1 MITDTLLQHI
11 RDNIKCHITKSK
23 QDITE
28 NDFKSNYVFSVTH
41 ILVERT
47 FNSIKNNDVEF
58 LLLPHSMFNDILSS
72 LDIAAYENK
81 VKSKWKLLCN
91 YIDDGYTISTDKYN
105 NITNIR
111 YDGYHIIFWYDHR
124 WETSVTCNEFLEIE
138 YKCAITPEPTPI
150 IKIIF

>member
-41 ILVERT
+41 ILMERT

-58 LLLPHSMFNDILSS
+58 LLLPHSMFSDILSS

-81 VKSKWKLLCN
+81 VKSKCKLLCN

-105 NITNIR
+105 HITNIR
-111 YDGYHIIFWYDHR
+111 YDGYGIIFWYNHR
-124 WETSVTCNEFLEIE
+124 CETRITCDEFLEIE
-138 YKCAITPEPTPI
+138 YKCTITPEPTPI
-150 IKIIF
+150 IKIVF